1 MSIFDL
7 LKKQERIEVLEKQTQ
22 EPAFWENQTAA
33 QDTLQKISRLKSEV
47 EPWTALRAKAAELRE
62 LMEMCEAEG
71 DESLCAEI
79 QREVEGVS
87 AKWEDL
93 HLATLFSG
101 DYDQNNAILSVNA
114 GAGGT
119 EAMDWCE
126 MLSRMYVRWAETKG
140 FASEIIDES
149 PGDEAG
155 LKNLTAIV
163 RGFNVYGHLRAE
175 KGVHRL
181 VRLSPFDS
189 NHRRHTSFASVDVVP
204 EFDDD
209 VPVEINPED
218 LKIDTYRA
226 SSAGGQHVNKT
237 DSAIRITHI
246 PTGIVVQC
254 QNERSQHRNKTMALK
269 VLQARLFERELQEK
283 RNELEKIRGEQ
294 SAIAWGSQI
303 RSYVF
308 HPYNMVKDHR
318 TDHETSNVN
327 AVMNGD
333 IDGFIRAYL
342 EMTSGG
348 DHLPDGG

>member
-7 LKKQERIEVLEKQTQ
+7 PSKQQQIEALEKETLSPDFWSDQAAAQEVL
-22 EPAFWENQTAA
+22 
-33 QDTLQKISRLKSEV
+33 QKVTRLRSEV
-47 EPWTALRAKAAELRE
+47 GPWAALKVKAAELGE
-62 LMEMCEAEG
+62 LIQLCETEE
-71 DESLCAEI
+71 DESLCDEI
-79 QREVEGVS
+79 RRELEGIS
-87 AKWEDL
+87 SQWENL

-101 DYDQNNAILSVNA
+101 EYDKNNAILSVNS

-126 MLSRMYVRWAETKG
+126 MLGRMFLRWAESKG
-140 FASEIIDES
+140 YSSEVIDET
-149 PGDEAG
+149 PGEEAG
-155 LKNLTAIV
+155 LKSFTAIV
-163 RGFNVYGHLRAE
+163 RGLNAYGHLRAE
-175 KGVHRL
+175 RGVHRL

-204 EFDDD
+204 ELDDNIE
-209 VPVEINPED
+209 VEINPDD

-237 DSAIRITHI
+237 DSAIRITHL

-254 QNERSQHRNKTMALK
+254 QNERSQHRNKNMAMK
-269 VLQARLFERELQEK
+269 VLKARLYERELQQQ
-283 RNELEKIRGEQ
+283 RNEVEKLRGEQ

-308 HPYNMVKDHR
+308 HPYNLVKDHR
-318 TDHETSNVN
+318 TDYETSNVA
-327 AVMNGD
+327 AVMNGG

-342 EMTSGG
+342 EKTAGG
-348 DHLPDGG
+348 GNSHT